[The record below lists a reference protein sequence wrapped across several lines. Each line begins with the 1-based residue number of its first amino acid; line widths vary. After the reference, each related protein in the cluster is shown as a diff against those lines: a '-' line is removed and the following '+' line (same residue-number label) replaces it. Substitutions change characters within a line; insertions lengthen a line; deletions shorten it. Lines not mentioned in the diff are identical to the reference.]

1 MWNEKGA
8 VEELLEKHQLD
19 NIYILPNNLNM
30 NLIVNLVLILLLQKA
45 QLVEFS
51 LSWYTCSNCW

>member
-8 VEELLEKHQLD
+8 VEELLKDQLD

-30 NLIVNLVLILLLQKA
+30 NLIVNLDYIVTAKGTA
-45 QLVEFS
+45 G
-51 LSWYTCSNCW
+51 